1 MVKMEISGRSS
12 ELGGISIERF
22 LPKAQLRTVGPW
34 CFVDRM
40 SNLSTPNLAA
50 MEVAPHP
57 HFGLAT
63 VTYLMNGEVE
73 HRDSLGNRLSIK
85 PGQINVMSAGIGVS
99 HSEISMSGEALA
111 GLQLWAALP
120 QEKYL
125 ESPSFMHIPSA
136 LELEASDFSAEVI
149 SGDLLGGSLDVGLS
163 HSCLGAV
170 VTAKSANFEMPL
182 NGHFEYVFIPISGDY
197 VMDGIATP
205 KAVFVSDATSVR
217 FIGSLGSKFL
227 LLGGEPFGEKILMWW
242 NFVGRAWDEI
252 VEARRQWNENEGRF
266 GGFASNYERITAP
279 AIVR

>member
-1 MVKMEISGRSS
+1 MVKIEISGRSG

-63 VTYLMNGEVE
+63 VTYLLNGEVE
-73 HRDSLGNRLSIK
+73 HRDSMGNRLSIK
-85 PGQINVMSAGIGVS
+85 PGQINVMSAGVGVS
-99 HSEISMSGEALA
+99 HSEISTSGEALA

-125 ESPSFMHIPSA
+125 ESPDFMHIPSA
-136 LELEASDFSAEVI
+136 LELESSDFSAELI
-149 SGDLLGGSLDVGLS
+149 SGELLGSRLDIGLS
-163 HSCLGAV
+163 RSCLGAV
-170 VTAKSANFEMPL
+170 VTAKSTSFELPL

-197 VMDGIATP
+197 LMDGIATP
-205 KAVFVSDATSVR
+205 KAEFVSDATSVR
-217 FIGSLGSKFL
+217 FTGSLGSKFL
-227 LLGGEPFGEKILMWW
+227 LLGGEPFGERILMWW
-242 NFVGRAWDEI
+242 NFIGRSWEEI
-252 VEARRQWNENEGRF
+252 VEARRQWNDDEGRF
-266 GGFASNYERITAP
+266 GSFKSNYARIPAP
-279 AIVR
+279 DIVR